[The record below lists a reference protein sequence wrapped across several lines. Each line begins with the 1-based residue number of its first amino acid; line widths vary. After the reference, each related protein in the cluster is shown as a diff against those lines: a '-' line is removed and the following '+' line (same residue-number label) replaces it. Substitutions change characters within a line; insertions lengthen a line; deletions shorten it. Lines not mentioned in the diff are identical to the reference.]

1 VRTTVDPISFEVIRN
16 ALVAATDEM
25 VLALKRSAYSTNIK
39 TRSDFSCAF
48 FDAELRSVA
57 QGFAQPVHLGSM
69 VEQVPQAV
77 RRYGPDNLRPGDV
90 IVTNDPHPSGVHL
103 NDVSLISPV
112 FVEDELLGYVA
123 NLAHHVDVG
132 GGAPASI
139 GAFREVFQEGVIIPP
154 VRLVSGGAIVDDV
167 FELILAQIRSKHETA
182 GDFRAQIAANATGVR
197 RVQALVARHG
207 RETIRETMSELL
219 EYTERRTRAE
229 LETLAH
235 GIYEAEGFVDSDGYT
250 DEPVRLRVRIGL
262 GPDGVSFDTSGS
274 DPQRRAPV
282 NSTYAQTFSAC
293 AYALKCLIDPDLPV
307 NDGFYRL
314 VRLDAP
320 RGTVTN
326 CTWPAP
332 VVGGWETQT
341 RLVEVMFR
349 ALLPAF
355 PERLPAGTKGM
366 MCQAGFGS
374 LDTVAGSY
382 ICFYDTLAG
391 GYGGRHA
398 SDGPD
403 AVQAHGQ
410 NTENAP
416 VEETELHYPVSIDR
430 LALVED
436 SEGPGRFRG
445 GLGVRKDYRFDLHT
459 TFTVLAD
466 RDRRGPWGAAGGGSG
481 RVAEYVHVRDGV
493 ETRIG
498 SKSTIDLVPGDV
510 ISIRSCGGGGYGP
523 PEERDPERVLR
534 DVLEGKVSVE
544 RARGEYRVA
553 IADRRIDEAATAEL
567 RRRVA

>member
-1 VRTTVDPISFEVIRN
+1 MSGGVDPISFEVIRN

-48 FDAELRSVA
+48 FDAQLRPVA
-57 QGFAQPVHLGSM
+57 QGFNQPVHLGSM
-69 VEQVPQAV
+69 VEQVPKAV
-77 RRYGPDNLRPGDV
+77 LTYGPENLGPGDA

-103 NDVSLISPV
+103 NDVSLVSPV
-112 FVEDELLGYVA
+112 HSEGELLGYVA

-154 VRLVSGGAIVDDV
+154 VKLVAGGRIAEDV
-167 FELILAQIRSKHETA
+167 FRLILSQIRSKHETA

-207 RETIRETMSELL
+207 IDVIRATMAELL
-219 EYTERRTRAE
+219 DYTERRTRAE
-229 LETLAH
+229 LARLPH
-235 GIYEAEGFVDSDGYT
+235 GVYEAEGSVDNDGYG
-250 DEPVRLRVRIGL
+250 DEPVVLKARVEL
-262 GPDGVSFDTSGS
+262 GPDGVRFDTTGS

-282 NSTYAQTFSAC
+282 NSTYAMTFSAC
-293 AYALKCLIDPDLPV
+293 AYALKCLVDQDLPV

-314 VRLDAP
+314 LDVYAP
-320 RGTVTN
+320 QGTVTN

-341 RLVEVMFR
+341 RLVDVLFK

-355 PERLPAGTKGM
+355 PERLPAGTKAM

-374 LDTVAGSY
+374 LNVEAGTY
-382 ICFYDTLAG
+382 TCFYDTFAG
-391 GYGGRHA
+391 GYGGRFA

-416 VEETELHYPVSIDR
+416 VEETELNYPVRIDG
-430 LALVED
+430 LALVEN

-445 GLGVRKDYRFDLHT
+445 GLGLRKDYRFDLHT

-466 RDRRGPWGAAGGGSG
+466 RDRSGPHGVFGGHAG
-481 RVAEYVHVRDGV
+481 RVAEYVHVRDGL
-493 ETRIG
+493 ETRLP
-498 SKSTIDLVPGDV
+498 SKATLDLVPGDV
-510 ISIRSCGGGGYGP
+510 ISVRTCGGGGYGP

-534 DVLEGKVSVE
+534 DVLEGKVSAE
-544 RARGEYRVA
+544 RARELYRVA
-553 IADRRIDEAATAEL
+553 IHGRRVDHDETEEL
-567 RRRVA
+567 RK

>member
-1 VRTTVDPISFEVIRN
+1 MAALDPVSFEVIRN

-48 FDAELRSVA
+48 FDASLRVVA

-69 VEQVPQAV
+69 VEQVPEAV
-77 RRYGPDNLRPGDV
+77 QSYGAGDLGPGDV
-90 IVTNDPHPSGVHL
+90 IVTNDPYPSGVHL
-103 NDVSLISPV
+103 NDVTVISPV
-112 FVEDELLGYVA
+112 YDGDELLGYVA

-154 VRLVSGGAIVDDV
+154 VKLVSGGAIVQDV
-167 FELILAQIRSKHETA
+167 FSVILAQIRSKHETG

-197 RVQALVARHG
+197 RVSALVERHG
-207 RETIRETMSELL
+207 RETILATMEDLL

-229 LETLAH
+229 LAALPA
-235 GIYEAEGFVDSDGYT
+235 GVYEAEGSVDNDGYT
-250 DEPVRLRVRIGL
+250 DEPVRLQARVEIDPSGIR
-262 GPDGVSFDTSGS
+262 FDLTGC

-293 AYALKCLIDPDLPV
+293 AYAFKCLVDPDLPV

-314 VRLDAP
+314 VSVHAP
-320 RGTVTN
+320 AGSVVN

-332 VVGGWETQT
+332 VVGGWETHA
-341 RLVEVMFR
+341 RLIEVIVR

-374 LDTVAGSY
+374 LDEEAGRY
-382 ICFYDTLAG
+382 TCFYDTFAG
-391 GYGGRHA
+391 GYGGRYG

-403 AVQAHGQ
+403 AVQSHSQ

-416 VEETELHYPVSIDR
+416 IEETELNYPVQINGLS
-430 LALVED
+430 LVEN

-445 GLGVRKDYRFDLHT
+445 GLGLRKDYRFDLHT

-466 RDRRGPWGAAGGGSG
+466 RDKAGPWGAFGGHAG
-481 RVAEYVHVRDGV
+481 RVAEYVHVRAGE
-493 ETRIG
+493 ETRLG

-510 ISIRSCGGGGYGP
+510 ISVRSSGGGGYGP
-523 PEERDPERVLR
+523 PEEREPERVLR
-534 DVLEGKVSVE
+534 DVLEGKVSLE
-544 RARGEYRVA
+544 RARDIYRVA
-553 IADRRIDEAATAEL
+553 IVERRLDMAATEAL
-567 RRRVA
+567 RS

>member
-1 VRTTVDPISFEVIRN
+1 MIRN

-48 FDAELRSVA
+48 FDAQLRSVA

-69 VEQVPQAV
+69 VEQVPKAV
-77 RRYGPDNLRPGDV
+77 LAYGPENLGPGDV

-112 FVEDELLGYVA
+112 HWDGELLGYVA

-154 VRLVSGGAIVDDV
+154 VKLVEGGAIVDDV
-167 FELILAQIRSKHETA
+167 FRLILAQIRSKHETA
-182 GDFRAQIAANATGVR
+182 GDFRAQIAANTTGVR

-207 RETIRETMSELL
+207 VETIRATMEEVL

-229 LETLAH
+229 IAALPY
-235 GIYEAEGFVDSDGYT
+235 GVYEAEGSVDNDGYT
-250 DEPVRLRVRIGL
+250 DEPVRLQARIEI
-262 GPDGVSFDTSGS
+262 GPDGVSFDTTGS

-282 NSTYAQTFSAC
+282 NSTYAMTFSAC

-307 NDGFYRL
+307 NDGFYR
-314 VRLDAP
+314 VVSVHAP
-320 RGTVTN
+320 AGTVTN

-341 RLVEVMFR
+341 RLVDVFFR

-355 PERLPAGTKGM
+355 PERLPAGTKAM

-374 LDTVAGSY
+374 LDVETATY
-382 ICFYDTLAG
+382 TCFYDTFAG
-391 GYGGRHA
+391 GYGGRFA

-416 VEETELHYPVSIDR
+416 VEETELNYPVRIDG
-430 LALVED
+430 LALVEN

-445 GLGVRKDYRFDLHT
+445 GLGLRKDYRFDLHT
-459 TFTVLAD
+459 TFTILAD
-466 RDRRGPWGAAGGGSG
+466 RDRSGPWGVFDGHAG
-481 RVAEYVHVRDGV
+481 RVAEYVHIRGGRRDEAVV
-493 ETRIG
+493 E
-498 SKSTIDLVPGDV
+498 DDA
-510 ISIRSCGGGGYGP
+510 RSRP
-523 PEERDPERVLR
+523 RRRDQRPHLR
-534 DVLEGKVSVE
+534 RRRLR
-544 RARGEYRVA
+544 RARGARP
-553 IADRRIDEAATAEL
+553 
-567 RRRVA
+567 